1 MAGEIGDYAKD
12 GGDSQRLWV
21 RCPDMPCHSANPVFR
36 RLVTEGPTLEHLKI
50 PCKNANCFRN
60 WISAIQFATGPT
72 PWDSLQSLHLAFSE
86 ETRWNDSPKASRSI
100 FRHLPSTLTAP
111 HLQLP
116 SVARAFREK
125 DDAYEAVLHIPPEVL
140 QRLKSLALFCD
151 WHGMHVFD
159 MLQHCTDLETLQL
172 DTDSVLPWEGLEA
185 AEELMENRL
194 KVPMLRTL
202 RFRRAAGIDFLDC
215 VRAPTLRHLDLGC
228 TTAEAAGELDEE
240 FAETLENFIS
250 QSRLEK
256 KLETL
261 RIYDIYID
269 AEELGQTLA
278 HLRNLRELTLD
289 RVQMDSPWSFWMQ
302 FWDMK
307 SAPGADKGACLP
319 FLGQMNL
326 LHLPSKYPFTHIADL
341 LAENKKR
348 VHCPVNVS
356 YEEGSQYTDN
366 DFKDL
371 PLKRVPVSF
380 RLIPPVPLDES
391 YFSPTGERDFV

>member
-1 MAGEIGDYAKD
+1 MSGKPEGAGGPYNSFHWVHLPTSTRHPHVQVASMLHPDDLSRLLNGNDTPNAVESASIRQDLGNLKVQIASPGNPTQQPSRTRTHMAGEIGDYAKD

-21 RCPDMPCHSANPVFR
+21 
-36 RLVTEGPTLEHLKI
+36 
-50 PCKNANCFRN
+50 RN

-116 SVARAFREK
+116 SVTRAFREK
-125 DDAYEAVLHIPPEVL
+125 DDTYEARSST
-140 QRLKSLALFCD
+140 RLKSLALFCD

-215 VRAPTLRHLDLGC
+215 VRAPALRHLDLGC

-240 FAETLENFIS
+240 FAEN
-250 QSRLEK
+250 
-256 KLETL
+256 
-261 RIYDIYID
+261 
-269 AEELGQTLA
+269 
-278 HLRNLRELTLD
+278 
-289 RVQMDSPWSFWMQ
+289 P
-302 FWDMK
+302 
-307 SAPGADKGACLP
+307 
-319 FLGQMNL
+319 
-326 LHLPSKYPFTHIADL
+326 
-341 LAENKKR
+341 
-348 VHCPVNVS
+348 
-356 YEEGSQYTDN
+356 
-366 DFKDL
+366 
-371 PLKRVPVSF
+371 
-380 RLIPPVPLDES
+380 
-391 YFSPTGERDFV
+391 